1 MQTKNRNISEKAYL
15 HIRESLLKS
24 GVYVGQKIPHQE
36 LGQKLGISHTPLR
49 EALFRLS
56 AEGLLMHQNYKGFSV
71 PAITLEE
78 AQEIYESREIIEP
91 YLAEKASSQMTG
103 AKVKAFHKII
113 KTYKQ
118 LMSEP
123 YHRRRILTDKKFHLE
138 IARMAGNRTLTRLL
152 NQMYDKLIFK
162 SPVEQISQERGREA
176 IKEHTEILKTLE
188 QKDGKKASRIMR
200 KHIRAQRDYVIKNI
214 MAKQNSS
221 AMLSRLIQ
229 KKK

>member
-1 MQTKNRNISEKAYL
+1 MPSKNRNISEQAYL

-56 AEGLLMHQNYKGFSV
+56 AEGLLEHENYKGFSV

-78 AQEIYESREIIEP
+78 AQEIYEARGIIEP
-91 YLAEKASSQMTG
+91 YLAEKASKQITG

-113 KTYKQ
+113 KVYKQ

-138 IARMAGNRTLTRLL
+138 IAGLAGNRTLTRLL

-162 SPVEQISQERGREA
+162 SPIEQISQERGQEA
-176 IKEHTEILKTLE
+176 INEHTEILKTLE
-188 QKDGKKASRIMR
+188 AKDGKKAARIMR
-200 KHIRAQRDYVIKNI
+200 KHVRAQRDYVIKNI

-221 AMLSRLIQ
+221 PMLSRLIQ

>member
-1 MQTKNRNISEKAYL
+1 MPSKNRNISEQAYL

-56 AEGLLMHQNYKGFSV
+56 AEGLLEHENYKGFSV

-78 AQEIYESREIIEP
+78 AQEIYEARGIIEP
-91 YLAEKASSQMTG
+91 YLAEKASKQITG

-113 KTYKQ
+113 KAYKQ

-138 IARMAGNRTLTRLL
+138 IAGLAGNKTLTRLL

-162 SPVEQISQERGREA
+162 SPIEQISQERGQEA
-176 IKEHTEILKTLE
+176 INEHTEILKTLE
-188 QKDGKKASRIMR
+188 AKDGKKAARIMR
-200 KHIRAQRDYVIKNI
+200 KHVHAQRDYVIKNI
-214 MAKQNSS
+214 MAKQNSTQ
-221 AMLSRLIQ
+221 MLNPLVQ
-229 KKK
+229 NKA

>member
-1 MQTKNRNISEKAYL
+1 MPSKNRNISEQAYL

-56 AEGLLMHQNYKGFSV
+56 AEGLLEHENYKGFSV

-78 AQEIYESREIIEP
+78 AQEIYEARGIIEP
-91 YLAEKASSQMTG
+91 YLAEKASKQITG

-113 KTYKQ
+113 KVYKQ

-138 IARMAGNRTLTRLL
+138 IAGLAGNRTLTRLL

-162 SPVEQISQERGREA
+162 SPIEQISQERGQEA
-176 IKEHTEILKTLE
+176 INEHTEILKTLE
-188 QKDGKKASRIMR
+188 AKDGKKAARIMR
-200 KHIRAQRDYVIKNI
+200 KHVHAQRDYVIKNI
-214 MAKQNSS
+214 MAKQNSTQ
-221 AMLSRLIQ
+221 MLNPLVQ
-229 KKK
+229 NKA